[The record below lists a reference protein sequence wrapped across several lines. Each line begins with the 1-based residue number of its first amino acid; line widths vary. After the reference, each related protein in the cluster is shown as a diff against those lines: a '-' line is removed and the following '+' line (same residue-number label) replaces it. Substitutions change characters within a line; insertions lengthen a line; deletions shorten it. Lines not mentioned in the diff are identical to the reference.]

1 MHTDGQT
8 DIDRML
14 GFNSLHAVL
23 AKRLKGVTVHM
34 CFERGRI
41 KNNILMVHLGIP
53 MFYFRL
59 YKFQSSFSVS

>member
-8 DIDRML
+8 DTDRML
-14 GFNSLHAVL
+14 GFNSLYAVL

-41 KNNILMVHLGIP
+41 KNDVFMVHFGIP
-53 MFYFRL
+53 IFYFGL
-59 YKFQSSFSVS
+59 YKFHFSFSVY